1 MSADEI
7 QHQHMPPVQATLTMS
22 EETAGPVTCLGLS
35 FASDAERRAYFTERL
50 REKLADPTFRTQEGF
65 PIGSDEDILALS
77 DPPYYTACPNPFL
90 EDFIRCHGKP
100 YEPDV
105 PYRREPLAIDTSE
118 GKTDPLY
125 TAHSYH
131 TKVPHKAI
139 MRYILHYTEPG
150 DVVLDGFAGSGMTGV
165 AAQMC
170 GHPQSALKME
180 IESERQAAGLAA
192 PHWGARRAILNDL
205 GPAATFISANYNLSV
220 DIRAFEREATR
231 ILREIQS
238 ELGWMYETKH
248 ADGVTKGRIN
258 YTVWSDI
265 FSCPQCA
272 NEITFL
278 EEALDQVS
286 QRVRETFAC
295 PHCGAELKKAQL
307 ERLYETYFDI
317 ATNSPARRIRRKPV
331 FINYSVGSTKY
342 QKAPDKE
349 DLAILTRIEELPTLP
364 DVPTNEIP
372 FMHMTHQRA
381 RMESF
386 GITHIH
392 QFYFPRAAQVLGALW
407 AKAGALEDAR
417 LRHMLFFLVDQAIWG
432 MSLLERYVPTHYS
445 QVNQY
450 LTGVYYV
457 ASHIAECTPWYILD
471 GKLSRLSSIFA
482 SQPIQQSQ
490 VCVTTA
496 SAAALDNLRENSIDY
511 IFTDPPFGENIY
523 YADLNFLV
531 ESWYR
536 VWTNAEPEAIIDH
549 AKRKGLPEY
558 QHLMQ
563 RCFEE
568 YYRVLK
574 PGRWMTVV
582 FHNSRNSVWN
592 AIQEAMQAAGFVIAD
607 VRTMDKQQGSY
618 RQVTST
624 AVKQDLVI
632 SAYKPN
638 GGLEARFQSEA
649 GYEEGVWDF
658 VRTHLRQLPVFVS
671 TRAGQGEVIAE
682 RLDYLLFDRMVA
694 FHVQRGVAVPLS
706 APEFYAGLRQRFPQR
721 DEMFFLEEQ
730 VSEYE
735 RKRLSVRE
743 IQQLTIFVKD
753 EATAIQWLRQ
763 QIGNKPQTQAELTP
777 QFMRELG
784 AWGKHEK
791 LPEMVELLEQNFL
804 RYDGEGPIPAQI
816 VGWLRKSAGLREL
829 IEQEI
834 DAGRLQEDGG
844 LKTRESRLLAQARD
858 RWYVPDPNKA
868 IDLEKLRTRALLREF
883 MTYTEGRGKLKL
895 FRTEAIRAGFAAA
908 WRERDYQTIIKIAE
922 RIPES
927 VLQEDPDLLMYYD
940 TASLRAQPGK

>member
-1 MSADEI
+1 
-7 QHQHMPPVQATLTMS
+7 MS
-22 EETAGPVTCLGLS
+22 EEESQVGNTQHYMQPVQQTLTVTEETGGPVTCLGLS
-35 FASDAERRAYFTERL
+35 FANDTERRVYFTERL
-50 REKLADPTFRTQEGF
+50 REQLSDPTFRAQEGF
-65 PIGSDEDILALS
+65 PIGSDEDILAIS
-77 DPPYYTACPNPFL
+77 NPPYYTACPNPFL
-90 EDFIRCHGKP
+90 EDFISYYGKP

-105 PYRREPLAIDTSE
+105 PYCREPLAVDTSE

-165 AAQMC
+165 AAQAR
-170 GHPQSALKME
+170 QVALKVAV
-180 IESERQAAGLAA
+180 SARKAAGLPS
-192 PHWGARRAILNDL
+192 PHWGMRRTILNDL
-205 GPAATFISANYNLSV
+205 GPAATFIAANYNLPMDV
-220 DIRAFEREATR
+220 TAFEREAKR
-231 ILREIQS
+231 ILRELRS

-248 ADGVTKGRIN
+248 VDGVTTGRIN

-272 NEITFL
+272 GEITFL
-278 EEALDQVS
+278 EEALDQVT
-286 QRVRETFAC
+286 QRVRESFSC
-295 PHCGAELKKAQL
+295 PYCSAELTKAQL
-307 ERLYETYFDI
+307 ERLYETYFDK
-317 ATNSPARRIRRKPV
+317 AKNSTTRRVRRRPV
-331 FINYSVGSTKY
+331 IISYSVGNAKY
-342 QKAPDKE
+342 QKFPDE
-349 DLAILTRIEELPTLP
+349 DDLAILARIEALPILP
-364 DVPTNEIP
+364 DMPTNKLP

-392 QFYFPRAAQVLGALW
+392 QFYLPRAAQSLGVLW
-407 AKAGALEDAR
+407 SKAEAVEDVR
-417 LRHMLFFLVDQAIWG
+417 LRHMLLFLVDQVIWG

-471 GKLSRLSSIFA
+471 GKLSRLSATFA
-482 SQPIQQSQ
+482 SQPIQASQ
-490 VCVTTA
+490 AYITTA
-496 SAAALDNLRENSIDY
+496 SATSLGNLPENSIDY

-523 YADLNFLV
+523 YADLNYLV

-536 VWTNAEPEAIIDH
+536 VWTNAVPEAIIDH

-574 PGRWMTVV
+574 PGRWMTVI

-607 VRTMDKQQGSY
+607 VWTMDKQQGSY
-618 RQVTST
+618 RQVTSS

-632 SAYKPN
+632 STYKPN
-638 GGLEARFQSEA
+638 DGLEERFHGEA

-671 TRAGQGEVIAE
+671 AKAGQGEVIAE

-730 VSEYE
+730 VAEYE

-763 QIGNKPQTQAELTP
+763 QLGNKPQTQAELTP

-784 AWGKHEK
+784 AWDKHEK
-791 LPEMVELLEQNFL
+791 LPEMIELLEQNFL
-804 RYDGEGPIPAQI
+804 HYDGEGPIPAQI
-816 VGWLRKSAGLREL
+816 VGWMRKSSDLREL

-834 DAGRLQEDGG
+834 AAGMLREDGG
-844 LKTRESRLLAQARD
+844 LEAREIRLLVHARD

-868 IDLEKLRTRALLREF
+868 IDLEKLRNRALLREF
-883 MTYTEGRGKLKL
+883 ATYTEGRGKLKL
-895 FRTEAIRAGFAAA
+895 FRTEAVRAGFAAL
-908 WRERDYQTIIKIAE
+908 WRERDYMTITRVAE
-922 RIPES
+922 RLPEL

-940 TASLRAQPGK
+940 TASLRVHP

>member
-1 MSADEI
+1 MSEEETQVRDA
-7 QHQHMPPVQATLTMS
+7 QHSMPPVQQTLTVT
-22 EETAGPVTCLGLS
+22 EETGGPVTCLGLS

-50 REKLADPTFRTQEGF
+50 REKLAEPSFRTQEGF

-90 EDFIRCHGKP
+90 ENFIRYYGKP
-100 YEPDV
+100 YEPDA
-105 PYRREPLAIDTSE
+105 PYRREPLAVDTSE

-170 GHPQSALKME
+170 FLPNLTLKE
-180 IESERQAAGLAA
+180 EVERERKAAGL
-192 PHWGARRAILNDL
+192 PSPRWGVRRSILNDL
-205 GPAATFISANYNLSV
+205 GPAATFIAANYNMPV
-220 DIRAFEREATR
+220 DIKAFAREATR
-231 ILREIQS
+231 ILREVQN

-248 ADGVTKGRIN
+248 TDGTMGRIN

-272 NEITFL
+272 GEITFL
-278 EEALDQVS
+278 EETLDQIS

-295 PHCGAELKKAQL
+295 PHCGVQLTKTQL
-307 ERLYETYFDI
+307 ERLYETYFDK
-317 ATNSPARRIRRKPV
+317 ATNSTARRIRRRPV
-331 FINYSVGSTKY
+331 FIDYSVGNAKY
-342 QKAPDKE
+342 QKVPDRE
-349 DLAILTRIEELPTLP
+349 DLAILARIEALPILP
-364 DVPTNEIP
+364 DVPTNKLP

-381 RMESF
+381 RMQSL
-386 GITHIH
+386 GITNIH
-392 QFYFPRAAQVLGALW
+392 QFYLPRAAQALGSLW
-407 AKAGALEDAR
+407 SKAELVEDVR
-417 LRHMLFFLVDQAIWG
+417 LRHMLQFWVEQAVWT
-432 MSLLERYVPTHYS
+432 MALLNRYRPTGYS

-450 LTGVYYV
+450 MTGVYYV
-457 ASHIAECTPWYILD
+457 PAQHSECSPWYVLA
-471 GKLSRLSSIFA
+471 GKLKRIVQSFSKSFA
-482 SQPIQQSQ
+482 EDTKIQ
-490 VCVTTA
+490 TA
-496 SAAALDNLRENSIDY
+496 TGTAANLGLPDNSIDY
-511 IFTDPPFGENIY
+511 VFTDPPFGENIY
-523 YADLNFLV
+523 YADLNYLV
-531 ESWYR
+531 ESWHR

-549 AKRKGLPEY
+549 AKHKGLPEY
-558 QHLMQ
+558 QRLMQ

-574 PGRWMTVV
+574 PGRWMTVI

-618 RQVTST
+618 RQVTSS

-632 SAYKPN
+632 STYKPN
-638 GGLEARFQSEA
+638 GGLEDRFHEEA

-671 TRAGQGEVIAE
+671 AKAGQGEVIAE

-730 VSEYE
+730 VAEYE

-753 EATAIQWLRQ
+753 EGTAIQWLRQ
-763 QIGNKPQTQAELTP
+763 QLGNKPQTQAELTP

-784 AWGKHEK
+784 AWDKHEK
-791 LPEMVELLEQNFL
+791 LPEMIELLEQNFL
-804 RYDGEGPIPAQI
+804 HYDGEGPIPAQI
-816 VGWLRKSAGLREL
+816 VGWMRKSSELREL

-834 DAGRLQEDGG
+834 DAGKLREDGG
-844 LKTRESRLLAQARD
+844 LETREIKLLIHARD

-883 MTYTEGRGKLKL
+883 ATYTEGRGKLKL
-895 FRTEAIRAGFAAA
+895 FRTEAVRAGFAAL
-908 WRERDYQTIIKIAE
+908 WRERNYMTITRVAE
-922 RIPES
+922 RLPEL

-940 TASLRAQPGK
+940 TATLHMSP